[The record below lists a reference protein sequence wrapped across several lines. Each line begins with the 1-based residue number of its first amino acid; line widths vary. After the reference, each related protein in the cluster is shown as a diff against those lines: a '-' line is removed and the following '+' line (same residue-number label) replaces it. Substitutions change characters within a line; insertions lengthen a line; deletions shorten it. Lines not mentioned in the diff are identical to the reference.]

1 MNAKKCI
8 NYELLFYFFF
18 IKSNLII
25 ELLEMFE
32 LKKFD
37 EVVEK
42 RTFR

>member
-1 MNAKKCI
+1 MPNNVSIMSFCFI
-8 NYELLFYFFF
+8 FFF
-18 IKSNLII
+18 NKSNLII

-32 LKKFD
+32 LKTFD